1 MSISEPPCTLSHCFF
16 KQIPF
21 RFPFIGENLHMSHLF
36 ATLGSLVA
44 LAAVVGSVEVTELSV
59 ISSSLNVSS
68 ATYKRMSLSGT
79 GPQYDSTS
87 FDIPILIV
95 NDTNTP
101 FNFKYINKLNELDA
115 TELLHTHGQTPHFSL
130 DGVPYIS
137 GTCTKHTQHVHIICF
152 CTSALLSSPVLVDMH
167 SPSHL
172 RECGHCVCGRVLCVA
187 VPLKVNESFSSSF
200 SVFGGTY
207 FVHSHQDFNH
217 DYGVTIPLIVK
228 SATPSSY
235 PMSASMID
243 NARDAVMFIEDFCPT
258 TDDPVMFPNINTNCD
273 NIKSVYDTLNTK
285 WNAMSSTFN
294 YNECQGGDMSGSGS
308 GSGSSTTS
316 MPGMPGM
323 SHSYRFRV
331 SAPTMPMPMPM
342 PMMMMGVK
350 YKHYLINRRAPSA
363 PSTFKAQ
370 VNEVIRLRI
379 INGGSMMDYNITFP
393 PSLSSSVTMISVDG
407 HYIKPKQITSLW
419 MAVGQRADVIITMP
433 STHDTIHTG
442 VSTMH
447 AQYMNVYLF
456 VCVCVNMHVQ
466 VPLVCIQSLQ
476 PKKVIHQ
483 D

>member
-1 MSISEPPCTLSHCFF
+1 MLLNYCIHMDKRHISRWMACRTSPVREHTHLKHTHNTCTSSISAHS
-16 KQIPF
+16 
-21 RFPFIGENLHMSHLF
+21 
-36 ATLGSLVA
+36 
-44 LAAVVGSVEVTELSV
+44 
-59 ISSSLNVSS
+59 
-68 ATYKRMSLSGT
+68 
-79 GPQYDSTS
+79 
-87 FDIPILIV
+87 
-95 NDTNTP
+95 
-101 FNFKYINKLNELDA
+101 
-115 TELLHTHGQTPHFSL
+115 
-130 DGVPYIS
+130 
-137 GTCTKHTQHVHIICF
+137 
-152 CTSALLSSPVLVDMH
+152 LLSSRSFFPLALTIYLNRMCALSV
-167 SPSHL
+167 
-172 RECGHCVCGRVLCVA
+172 CVCMLA

-294 YNECQGGDMSGSGS
+294 YNECQGGDMSGSTSS

-476 PKKVIHQ
+476 PKKVIHP